1 METFNK
7 LAAMIAENRGVDVSI
22 INHETTF
29 DNDLKIDSLDMMDML
44 MQISEEFNISTDDIK
59 PGEIKSVG
67 DLVKFVDTQG
77 K

>member
-7 LAAMIAENRGVDVSI
+7 IANLIAQNRGIDASTI
-22 INHETTF
+22 KNETTF
-29 DNDLKIDSLDMMDML
+29 DTDLKIDSLDMMDMI
-44 MQISEEFNISTDDIK
+44 MQISEEFNIATDDIK

-67 DLVKFVDTQG
+67 DLVKFVDAQG

>member
-7 LAAMIAENRGVDVSI
+7 IANLIAENRGVDVASI
-22 INHETTF
+22 KNETTF
-29 DNDLKIDSLDMMDML
+29 DVDLKIDSLDMMDML
-44 MQISEEFNISTDDIK
+44 MQISEEFNIATDEIK

-67 DLVKFVDTQG
+67 DLVKFVESQG